1 MEMTENTNEEPSLI
15 INSETQSGNKG
26 NYEDRIT
33 CKMVESAEVAI
44 NISVHLKRPLIGKL
58 IKSYL

>member
-1 MEMTENTNEEPSLI
+1 MEMTENSNEAPSFI

-33 CKMVESAEVAI
+33 CKMLESAEVAI
-44 NISVHLKRPLIGKL
+44 NISVHLKRPLVGKL
-58 IKSYL
+58 IRSYL